1 MNGIPFL
8 PVVKVRLRYSK
19 YGKVRFL
26 SHRDLARIVERSVR
40 LAGLPVAYSEGFSPR
55 PRLHFGLALST
66 GYESDA
72 EFFDVDLDPSK
83 GDPGAVEDLPGR
95 LAPCLPPGVTVT
107 AAVLLDPGTPSL
119 QEAVTSCTWRFELG
133 PTDDAAASELAAE
146 VAGLLAAEQLV
157 VTLERKGKQVDED
170 LRPLILGLS
179 FERTADGDGV
189 LHAEL
194 GTKPRSVRPAELLA
208 AFRSSPEPQ
217 RVVRTHQWTMRDGQ
231 RCEPI
236 GLVAP
241 SPHAEVRAS

>member
-1 MNGIPFL
+1 MI
-8 PVVKVRLRYSK
+8 KVRLRYSK
-19 YGKVRFL
+19 FGKVRFL
-26 SHRDLARIVERSVR
+26 SHRDLARIIERSVR

-66 GYESDA
+66 GFESDA
-72 EFFDVDLDPSK
+72 EFFDVDLDPDK
-83 GDPGAVEDLPGR
+83 GEIGAVEDLPSR

-107 AAVLLDPGTPSL
+107 RAVPLEPGTPSL

-133 PTDDAAASELAAE
+133 PVDDVTASELAAE
-146 VAGLLAAEQLV
+146 VAGLLAADELMV
-157 VTLERKGKQVDED
+157 ELERKGKRVHED
-170 LRPLILGLS
+170 LRPLILELS
-179 FERTADGDGV
+179 FERTTAGEGV

-217 RVVRTHQWTMRDGQ
+217 RVIRTHQWSMSNGE

-236 GLVAP
+236 VLAAP